1 MRNNPLIASLL
12 AGLVVVLMVAG
23 VSLVAKMKTIKDEHS
38 VELSQKFF
46 LQKDFE
52 EIRAVNS
59 ALKKENEDFKEEI
72 DTLTLQLKDLNEELM
87 RTKELNQ
94 KLEDSLKEELI
105 KQKLRGR

>member
-23 VSLVAKMKTIKDEHS
+23 VSLLAKMKTIKDEHR

-72 DTLTLQLKDLNEELM
+72 GTLTLQLKDLNEELM

-105 KQKLRGR
+105 RQKLRGR